1 MTGIR
6 LRLERQLMAGCRER
20 SSCTLRPLRL
30 QSCRS
35 RRVALL
41 SSESR
46 GQRVSGA
53 SFWQTEFRG
62 QQSFGD
68 SIRNSPF
75 QTRAKSV
82 KVEELTERGKPL
94 QNLPILSP

>member
-6 LRLERQLMAGCRER
+6 LGLERQLMAGCRQR

-30 QSCRS
+30 QSCQS

-41 SSESR
+41 SIASLGDSEFR
-46 GQRVSGA
+46 ERVSG
-53 SFWQTEFRG
+53 R
-62 QQSFGD
+62 QSFGD

-82 KVEELTERGKPL
+82 KVEELTERGKQL